1 MSAFK
6 TEKLYNNSI
15 EKQSAE
21 LKFTSAMVSGVSVSF
36 FAFLTSFTQQFS
48 SEWNVQSIYGRIDPV
63 ANFRGNVRTLNLA
76 WDVPAGLL
84 AEAKENLAKF
94 ETLTQMIYPFYSK
107 GAESFETVGE
117 LTTGVSSNAL
127 SLAKSPLI
135 RLKFAN
141 LISDSAGQQE
151 DGLLG
156 YITSLSWNPVLE
168 MGMFTEGGSL
178 YPKVVSLNVSYNVL
192 HEHELGFFPDD
203 SLNTTP
209 SSFPFGG

>member
-1 MSAFK
+1 MSSFK
-6 TEKLYNNSI
+6 TENLYNNSI
-15 EKQSAE
+15 EKQAAE

-48 SEWNVQSIYGRIDPV
+48 SEWNVQNVYGRIDPV

-107 GAESFETVGE
+107 GTDDFGTLDE
-117 LTTGVSSNAL
+117 LSTGVSSNAL

-178 YPKVVSLNVSYNVL
+178 FPKVVSLNISYSVL
-192 HEHELGFFPDD
+192 HEHELGFFPEG
-203 SLNTTP
+203 STNTTP

>member
-1 MSAFK
+1 MSTFK
-6 TEKLYNNSI
+6 TEKLYNNSVG
-15 EKQSAE
+15 EKAAE
-21 LKFTSAMVSGVSVSF
+21 LKFTSAMMSEVSVSF

-48 SEWNVQSIYGRIDPV
+48 SEWNVQNVYGRIDPV

-84 AEAKENLAKF
+84 TEAKENLAKF

-107 GAESFETVGE
+107 GASDRLDE
-117 LTTGVSSNAL
+117 LATGISSNAL

-156 YITSLSWNPVLE
+156 YITSLSWNPILE
-168 MGMFTEGGSL
+168 MGMFTEAGAL
-178 YPKVVSLNVSYNVL
+178 YPKVVSLNISYSVL
-192 HEHELGFFPDD
+192 HEHELGFFPDG
-203 SLNTTP
+203 SPNTTP